1 MRSMTGYGKASA
13 ALDGRNVSIELK
25 SVNHRFLDINVNLPR
40 QLGFVENSVRKAIEN
55 RLSRGRVEVNLY
67 YRNERS
73 DSRDVLL
80 NEALA
85 LKYSETLKKLNGI
98 VGNNPDAG
106 LDSIAAM
113 PDVLSVQDAPQDE
126 EAITS
131 LVKTAL
137 SQALDSLC
145 AMRNTEGEQMQIALS
160 RHIDDI
166 EALAQ
171 QAETRYPEAMEE
183 CASRLRKRLSQLV
196 SEGISEERIAQEIA
210 LLADK
215 TAIDEEIVR
224 LKAHVDHARQLC
236 AQEEP
241 SGRSL
246 DFLVQEMNR
255 EVNTIASKSQDLILT
270 QIALK
275 GKNTIEKLREQ
286 LQNVE

>member
-1 MRSMTGYGKASA
+1 M
-13 ALDGRNVSIELK
+13 
-25 SVNHRFLDINVNLPR
+25 
-40 QLGFVENSVRKAIEN
+40 
-55 RLSRGRVEVNLY
+55 NLY

-145 AMRNTEGEQMQIALS
+145 AMRNTEGEQMQIALN

-166 EALAQ
+166 KDLAL
-171 QAETRYPEAMEE
+171 QAESRYPEAMEE

-196 SEGISEERIAQEIA
+196 SEGISEERVAQEIA

-236 AQEEP
+236 AQDEP

-255 EVNTIASKSQDLILT
+255 EVNTIASKSQDLTLT

>member
-13 ALDGRNVSIELK
+13 ASDGRTVIVELK

-40 QLGFVENSVRKAIEN
+40 QLGFVENSVRKVIES
-55 RLSRGRVEVNLY
+55 RLSRGRIEVNLF
-67 YRNERS
+67 YRNERA

-80 NEALA
+80 NESLA
-85 LKYSETLKKLNGI
+85 KKYSETLEKLNAI
-98 VGNNPDAG
+98 IGNRSDAG
-106 LDSIAAM
+106 FEGIAAM

-131 LVKTAL
+131 LVLTAL
-137 SQALDSLC
+137 TQALDALC
-145 AMRNTEGEQMQIALS
+145 SMRNTEGEQMEKALNK
-160 RHIDDI
+160 HIDDI
-166 EALAQ
+166 EELAL
-171 QAETRYPEAMEE
+171 QAENRYPEAMEE
-183 CASRLRKRLSQLV
+183 CVSRLRKRLSQLI

-210 LLADK
+210 ILADK

-236 AQEEP
+236 AQPEP

-255 EVNTIASKSQDLILT
+255 EVNTIASKSQDLTLT

>member
-1 MRSMTGYGKASA
+1 MTGYGKASA

-40 QLGFVENSVRKAIEN
+40 QLGFVESSVRKAIET
-55 RLSRGRVEVNLY
+55 RLSRGRVEVNLF

-224 LKAHVDHARQLC
+224 LKAHVEHARQLC

>member
-131 LVKTAL
+131 LVKTVL

>member
-85 LKYSETLKKLNGI
+85 LEYSETLKKLNGI

-131 LVKTAL
+131 LVMTVVL
-137 SQALDSLC
+137 QALDSLC
-145 AMRNTEGEQMQIALS
+145 AMRKTEGGQMQIALN

-166 EALAQ
+166 EALTQ

-224 LKAHVDHARQLC
+224 LKAHVEHARQLC

-241 SGRSL
+241 SGRTL

>member
-13 ALDGRNVSIELK
+13 AFDGRTVSVELK

-40 QLGFVENSVRKAIEN
+40 QLGFVENSVRKAIES
-55 RLSRGRVEVNLY
+55 RLSRGRVEVNLF
-67 YRNERS
+67 YRNERA

-85 LKYSETLKKLNGI
+85 KKYSETLEKLNGI
-98 VGNNPDAG
+98 IGNRSDAG
-106 LDSIAAM
+106 FETIAAM

-126 EAITS
+126 AAITS
-131 LVKTAL
+131 LVLTAL
-137 SQALDSLC
+137 TQALDCLC
-145 AMRNTEGEQMQIALS
+145 AMRNTEGVQMEKALKK
-160 RHIDDI
+160 HIDDI
-166 EALAQ
+166 EALAL
-171 QAETRYPEAMEE
+171 QAETRFPEAMEE

-196 SEGISEERIAQEIA
+196 SEGLSEERIAQEIA
-210 LLADK
+210 ILADK

-224 LKAHVDHARQLC
+224 LKAHVEHAKQLC
-236 AQEEP
+236 AQSEP

-255 EVNTIASKSQDLILT
+255 EVNTIASKSQDLTLT

>member
-13 ALDGRNVSIELK
+13 ALDGRSVSIELK

-106 LDSIAAM
+106 LDSIATM

-131 LVKTAL
+131 LVMSAL

-145 AMRNTEGEQMQIALS
+145 TMRMTEGEKMQIALN

-166 EALAQ
+166 KDLAL
-171 QAETRYPEAMEE
+171 QAESRYPEAMEE

-224 LKAHVDHARQLC
+224 LKAHVEHARQLC

>member
-40 QLGFVENSVRKAIEN
+40 QLGFVESSVRKAIET
-55 RLSRGRVEVNLY
+55 RLSRGRVEVNLF

-224 LKAHVDHARQLC
+224 LKAHVEHARQLC

>member
-13 ALDGRNVSIELK
+13 TLDGRNVSIELK

-224 LKAHVDHARQLC
+224 LKAHVEHARQLC

-255 EVNTIASKSQDLILT
+255 EVNTISEKSQDLILT

>member
-13 ALDGRNVSIELK
+13 TLDGRNVSIELK
-25 SVNHRFLDINVNLPR
+25 SVNHRVLDINVNLPH

-160 RHIDDI
+160 RQIDDI

-196 SEGISEERIAQEIA
+196 FEGISEERIAQEIA

-224 LKAHVDHARQLC
+224 LKAHVEHARQLC

>member
-40 QLGFVENSVRKAIEN
+40 QLGFVESSVRKAIET
-55 RLSRGRVEVNLY
+55 RLSRGRVEVNLF

-80 NEALA
+80 NEALV

-98 VGNNPDAG
+98 VGNHPDAG

-131 LVKTAL
+131 LVMTAL
-137 SQALDSLC
+137 SQALDSLY
-145 AMRNTEGEQMQIALS
+145 AMRKTEGEQMQIALN

-166 EALAQ
+166 EALAL
-171 QAETRYPEAMEE
+171 QAESRYPEAMEE

-196 SEGISEERIAQEIA
+196 FEGISEERIAQEIA

-224 LKAHVDHARQLC
+224 LKAHVEHARQLC

>member
-131 LVKTAL
+131 LVMTAL
-137 SQALDSLC
+137 SQALDSLY
-145 AMRNTEGEQMQIALS
+145 AMRKTEGEQMQIALN

-166 EALAQ
+166 EALAL
-171 QAETRYPEAMEE
+171 QAESRYPEAMEE

-196 SEGISEERIAQEIA
+196 FEGISEERIAQEIA

-224 LKAHVDHARQLC
+224 LKAHVEHARQLC

>member
-196 SEGISEERIAQEIA
+196 FEGISEERIAQEIA

-224 LKAHVDHARQLC
+224 LKAHVEHARQLC